1 MVKCHK
7 SCTCFVTMSY
17 SYTTDYEKNETGYKM
32 LEANIRY
39 VVQAV
44 VTFIFFSLLCRSW
57 IIIVARALEA
67 KLGLSLPLKGLCSYG
82 NEF

>member
-44 VTFIFFSLLCRSW
+44 VTFIFFSLLCRS
-57 IIIVARALEA
+57 
-67 KLGLSLPLKGLCSYG
+67 
-82 NEF
+82 